1 MNDETLQERASIVLK
16 PMNVF
21 ILISM
26 VVVVFTTAIVLLFFY
41 TPLKYY
47 IPGYDNTGI
56 MRQKI
61 QQDMRIDSLER
72 INRQYFEKWKAID
85 KIVEGNFEASDSTSG
100 E

>member
-21 ILISM
+21 ILLS
-26 VVVVFTTAIVLLFFY
+26 VVIVVFTTAIVLLFFY

-56 MRQKI
+56 LRQKI

-72 INRQYFEKWKAID
+72 INKQYFEKWKAID
-85 KIVEGNFEASDSTSG
+85 RIVEGKFEAADTTDR